1 MSNEKFVEP
10 AILARR
16 VAEKHGVDLS
26 KLPKILDMSAES
38 ITPNVHAINAN
49 CSDERLKFIFKN
61 LVDHLHDFV
70 RETSIT
76 TEEWMTAIQ
85 FLTETGKMCSDIR
98 QGNST
103 SLSFSMHRLTN
114 RSEFILLSDVVGV
127 STLVDTLNNVK
138 PPSATETTVLG
149 PFHTEDAKDLENGAT
164 IASEGKGDYMFVTG
178 KVMDTKGKP
187 IAGAVLDAWETDET
201 GLYDTQYSDRD
212 GPDCRGKVTSAA
224 DGSYSFRA
232 VIPVPYAIPSN
243 GPVGKLIERLGRHVF
258 RPAHLHF
265 KIEAPGYEKL
275 VTALYFKGDPYTTSD
290 AVFGVRTSLIVET
303 ETITDTSLTLA
314 RGFQRT
320 EPHAELRQDFI
331 LATPE
336 ECAEA
341 RKRTMPALA

>member
-16 VAEKHGVDLS
+16 VAEQHGIDLS
-26 KLPKILDMSAES
+26 KLPTILDMSAES

-49 CSDERLKFIFKN
+49 CPDERLKFIFKN

-76 TEEWMTAIQ
+76 TDEWMTTIE
-85 FLTETGKMCSDIR
+85 FLTATGKTCSDIR
-98 QGNST
+98 Q
-103 SLSFSMHRLTN
+103 
-114 RSEFILLSDVVGV
+114 EFILLSDVVGL
-127 STLVDTLNNVK
+127 STLIDTLNNVK
-138 PPSATETTVLG
+138 PPNATETTVLG

-178 KVMDTKGKP
+178 KVMDTKGNP

-232 VIPVPYAIPSN
+232 VIPVPYAIPSD

-275 VTALYFKGDPYTTSD
+275 VTALYFKGDPYITSD

-303 ETITDTSLTLA
+303 ETIKDTSLTLA
-314 RGFQRT
+314 RGFQRA
-320 EPHAELRQDFI
+320 EPHAELKQDFI

-341 RKRTMPALA
+341 RKRTMPALAQ

>member
-16 VAEKHGVDLS
+16 VAEQHGVDLS

-38 ITPNVHAINAN
+38 ITPNVPCYQRELCA
-49 CSDERLKFIFKN
+49 SRRPDERLKFIFKN

-85 FLTETGKMCSDIR
+85 FLTATGKMCSDI
-98 QGNST
+98 Q
-103 SLSFSMHRLTN
+103 
-114 RSEFILLSDVVGV
+114 FILLSDVVGV

-138 PPSATETTVLG
+138 PPNATETTVLG

-178 KVMDTKGKP
+178 KVMDTKGNP

-232 VIPVPYAIPSN
+232 VIPIPYAIPSD

-275 VTALYFKGDPYTTSD
+275 VTALYFKGDPYITSD
-290 AVFGVRTSLIVET
+290 TVFGVRTSLIVET

-314 RGFQRT
+314 RGFQRA
-320 EPHAELRQDFI
+320 EPHAELKQDLFWR
-331 LATPE
+331 LRGS
-336 ECAEA
+336 A
-341 RKRTMPALA
+341 RRRGREPCPL

>member
-16 VAEKHGVDLS
+16 VAEQHGVDLS

-49 CSDERLKFIFKN
+49 CPDERLKFIFKN

-85 FLTETGKMCSDIR
+85 FLTATGKMCSDIR
-98 QGNST
+98 Q
-103 SLSFSMHRLTN
+103 
-114 RSEFILLSDVVGV
+114 EFILLSDVVGV

-138 PPSATETTVLG
+138 PPNATETTVLG

-178 KVMDTKGKP
+178 KVMDTKGNP

-232 VIPVPYAIPSN
+232 VIPIPYAIPSD

-275 VTALYFKGDPYTTSD
+275 VTALYFKGDPYITSD
-290 AVFGVRTSLIVET
+290 TVFGVRTSLIVET

-314 RGFQRT
+314 RGFQRA
-320 EPHAELRQDFI
+320 EPHAELKQDFI
-331 LATPE
+331 LATPG
-336 ECAEA
+336 ECTEA